1 MYCYLIKGCPPGMIR
16 EMLRFAWKYKL
27 GLERGGAVP
36 PPSGDKWSQD
46 HLEASF
52 GPNPGWGSEQ
62 PPRTALT

>member
-1 MYCYLIKGCPPGMIR
+1 MIR